1 MNFHGGSGAAEGQ
14 LAVADMRDR
23 ADEEGIVLAY
33 PQALPDP
40 NDGGSTN
47 WQVVTSGDLPFTVPN
62 PHSDIDFIS
71 DLVDALVASQGVDP
85 ERVYAMG
92 YSNGGGFTYDLA
104 CRLNDKIT
112 GIGAV
117 ARTMYAESMTSC
129 VVTHPTPVVT
139 ILGTND
145 FISNYDGVEY
155 QGTLYYHSS
164 DDVNA
169 HWVEVNWLNP
179 APEVTLLPDLDATD
193 GSTVEEST
201 WLSDDGCHALHHYK
215 VIGGDH
221 DWPGSFGNGDI
232 VAHDLIWDKLKV
244 HDHQGLIGCATSEHA
259 EVEAV
264 AKHTVYPNPAM
275 QGQSVVL
282 TSGRPFGE
290 ATVLNAAGQTV
301 KQRSFPP
308 TTRTELTLS
317 NLPAGFYF
325 VENGAMRTPLVI
337 H

>member
-1 MNFHGGSGAAEGQ
+1 M
-14 LAVADMRDR
+14 
-23 ADEEGIVLAY
+23 
-33 PQALPDP
+33 
-40 NDGGSTN
+40 
-47 WQVVTSGDLPFTVPN
+47 
-62 PHSDIDFIS
+62 
-71 DLVDALVASQGVDP
+71 
-85 ERVYAMG
+85 
-92 YSNGGGFTYDLA
+92 
-104 CRLNDKIT
+104 
-112 GIGAV
+112 
-117 ARTMYAESMTSC
+117 
-129 VVTHPTPVVT
+129 
-139 ILGTND
+139 
-145 FISNYDGVEY
+145 EY

-169 HWVEVNWLNP
+169 HWVEVNGLNP
-179 APEVTLLPDLDATD
+179 APEVTLLPNLDATD

-244 HDHQGLIGCATSEHA
+244 HDHHGLIGCETSGHA

-282 TSGRPFGE
+282 TSGQPFGE

-325 VENGAMRTPLVI
+325 VEHGARRTPLVI